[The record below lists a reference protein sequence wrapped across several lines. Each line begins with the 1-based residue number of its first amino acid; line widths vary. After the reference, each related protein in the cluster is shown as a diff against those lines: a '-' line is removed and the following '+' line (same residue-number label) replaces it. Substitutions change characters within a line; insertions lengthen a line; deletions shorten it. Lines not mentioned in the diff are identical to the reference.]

1 MSRDVI
7 ILLLLKALAV
17 AVLVFLN
24 GFFVAAEFALVKI
37 RDTQLDPLIAKGR
50 RTAKVTRRV
59 LGNLDASLSA
69 CQLGITL
76 ASLALGWVG
85 EPIFSALLYPLW
97 GLFGMTGAEYE
108 HLREMVAV
116 VVGFTAITFLHITA
130 GEQAPKWF
138 AIQRPLPVALFVS
151 QPLEWFHRISYPFI
165 WVLNRVSLWLLHRIG
180 IEASTEHDGGHS
192 EEELRLL
199 LATSRQRGSSTPLG
213 REIILNAFDLRH
225 RIVRDVMQPRREIV
239 GLDTATPVAECI
251 KVAEKTRF
259 SRFPIF
265 QDDDVDRTLGVVHVK
280 DLYAQRE
287 QVETAG
293 DLLPFAR
300 KLIYLPET
308 ARLEQALE
316 LFLRQKLHLA
326 IVVDEYGSTE
336 GMITLEN
343 ILEELVGQIQDEFDQ
358 EQPLVVRR
366 AEGVWELDGVLP
378 LHELAEL
385 VGEPLQEEG
394 ISTVS
399 GLVTHRLGSFPKVG
413 DKLQLAMFDLEVLAT
428 EGPRL
433 TRLRLQRR
441 PAGSPPPG

>member
-1 MSRDVI
+1 MTREEI
-7 ILLLLKALAV
+7 ILLLLKVLAV

-50 RTAKVTRRV
+50 RMAKVTRRV
-59 LGNLDASLSA
+59 LRNLDASLSA

-85 EPIFSALLYPLW
+85 EPIFSALLHPLW
-97 GLFGMTGAEYE
+97 GLFDMTGADHE

-138 AIQRPLPVALFVS
+138 AIQRSLPVSLFVA
-151 QPLEWFHRISYPFI
+151 QPLEWFHKLSYPFI
-165 WVLNRVSLWLLHRIG
+165 WVLNRASLWMLRRIG
-180 IEASTEHDGGHS
+180 LEAGGEHEGGHS

-199 LATSRQRGSSTPLG
+199 LAATAQRSDASALG
-213 REIILNAFDLRH
+213 REIVLNAFDLRH

-239 GLDTATPVAECI
+239 GFDTAMPVAECI
-251 KVAEKTRF
+251 QVAEKTRF
-259 SRFPIF
+259 SRFPIYE
-265 QDDDVDRTLGVVHVK
+265 DDDVDRTLGVLHVK
-280 DLYAQRE
+280 DLYARRRQA
-287 QVETAG
+287 ETAG
-293 DLLPFAR
+293 DLLPYAR

-308 ARLEQALE
+308 ARLEKALE

-358 EQPLVVRR
+358 EQPLVIRR
-366 AEGVWELDGVLP
+366 GEGVWELDGMLP
-378 LHELAEL
+378 MHELAEI
-385 VGEPLQEEG
+385 VGEPVQEEG

-399 GLVTHRLGSFPKVG
+399 GWVTHRLGSFPKAG
-413 DKLQLAMFDLEVLAT
+413 DRLQIGGFDLEVTAT
-428 EGPRL
+428 EGPRV
-433 TRLRLQRR
+433 THLRLQRR
-441 PAGSPPPG
+441 SVG

>member
-1 MSRDVI
+1 MDRELI
-7 ILLLLKALAV
+7 ILLVLKLLAV
-17 AVLVFLN
+17 VVLVFLN

-37 RDTQLDPLIAKGR
+37 RDTQLDPLIAGGR
-50 RTAKVTRRV
+50 RMAKVTRRV

-85 EPIFSALLYPLW
+85 EPIFSALLHPLW
-97 GLFGMTGAEYE
+97 GLFGMTGVEHE

-138 AIQRPLPVALFVS
+138 AIQRSLPVALVVS
-151 QPLEWFHRISYPFI
+151 QPLEWFHKVSYPFI
-165 WVLNRVSLWLLHRIG
+165 WVLNRASLWMLRRIG
-180 IEASTEHDGGHS
+180 LDAASEHDGGHS

-199 LATSRQRGSSTPLG
+199 LATSRRRGGSSALG
-213 REIILNAFDLRH
+213 REIILNAFDLRY

-239 GLDTATPVAECI
+239 GFDTDTPIAECMT
-251 KVAEKTRF
+251 VAEKTRF

-265 QDDDVDRTLGVVHVK
+265 EDDDIDRTLGVVHVK
-280 DLYAQRE
+280 DLYAQRA
-287 QVETAG
+287 QVQTAG

-308 ARLEQALE
+308 ARLEKALE
-316 LFLRQKLHLA
+316 LLLRQKLHLA

-358 EQPLVVRR
+358 EQPLVVRKT
-366 AEGVWELDGVLP
+366 EEVWELDGVLP

-399 GLVTHRLGSFPKVG
+399 GLVTHRLGGFPKAG
-413 DKLQLAMFDLEVLAT
+413 DKLQVGRFDLEVLAT
-428 EGPRL
+428 EGPRII
-433 TRLRLQRR
+433 RLRLQRQSVE
-441 PAGSPPPG
+441 SPPPG